1 MQNTFDLRNFEA
13 ANSCFNFSSQRFL
26 YVLLD
31 FFFFFFWRKFV
42 FYHDIVHISKQG
54 TRCLLYILF
63 IRWKFLYAA
72 AVISLQFIVTM
83 FIIILCI
90 CIYVYIYIHCWKVPV
105 FILLN
110 IVHIEIQHPVR
121 LRWCYGCEREP
132 RKHNKQD
139 FNKA

>member
-1 MQNTFDLRNFEA
+1 MIKQLQNTFDLRNFEA
-13 ANSCFNFSSQRFL
+13 ANSCFNFSPQRFL

-31 FFFFFFWRKFV
+31 FFFFFFFFCSKFF
-42 FYHDIVHISKQG
+42 FYDYIVKIYKKG

-90 CIYVYIYIHCWKVPV
+90 CIYVYIYIY
-105 FILLN
+105 
-110 IVHIEIQHPVR
+110 IVEKF
-121 LRWCYGCEREP
+121 LYLSY
-132 RKHNKQD
+132 
-139 FNKA
+139 